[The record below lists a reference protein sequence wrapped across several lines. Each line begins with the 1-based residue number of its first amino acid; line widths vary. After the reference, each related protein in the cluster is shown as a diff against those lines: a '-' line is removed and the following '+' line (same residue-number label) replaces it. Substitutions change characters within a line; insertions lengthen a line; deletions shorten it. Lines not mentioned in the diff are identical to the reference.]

1 MSVPVYFNLDHSFF
15 KEPLR
20 VSVNWTFPFL
30 PRVGETVSPWI
41 WIEEKE
47 ISREKIEKLLSS
59 EGIDSLNAED
69 FSGENTLND
78 WLYEVGIQCDTVYSI
93 SYFKNDKVDPYE
105 IYIQMYLNDTGT
117 YHR

>member
-15 KEPLR
+15 RNPLR
-20 VSVNWTFPFL
+20 VRVNWTFPFL

-47 ISREKIEKLLSS
+47 IPRKVIEELLTG
-59 EGIDSLNAED
+59 EGEESLNTED

-78 WLYEVGIQCDTVYSI
+78 WLYEVGIRCDTVYSI
-93 SYFKNDKVDPYE
+93 SYYKNDQVEPPE
-105 IYIQMYLNDTGT
+105 IYIEMYLNDTGT

>member
-105 IYIQMYLNDTGT
+105 ISKCSYLF
-117 YHR
+117 HI